1 MTLRVGI
8 LGAGIMG
15 QAHAQAYL
23 EVGAIINGVVD
34 INQTKAIAL
43 ADRFGCAA
51 YTSAKDLLKEDID
64 AVSICLPHNLHLD
77 AALQVASHGKHVLME
92 KPLAIT
98 LVEAKAIINAC
109 ETANV
114 RLMVGFIMRFFTTLQ
129 ELRSL
134 IADGSFGEI
143 GLVVDYLAAGGSWL
157 ALPGW
162 YLKREMS
169 GGGINMIGNIHSID
183 RIRWLLNSEV
193 DTVYAVNRQIGSEGD
208 VEDVGTATMVYKN
221 GTQASIIGYRS
232 PLKTHRRRHTLEIY
246 GTRAEA
252 SLSLTHDHE
261 QLLEITDQAG
271 SRTVTV
277 TDDNPFLKEIR
288 EFVTAIEEDRD
299 PSPDGYDGLVSLA
312 TILAMY
318 NSAERKEPISLT
330 EFMQQ

>member
-1 MTLRVGI
+1 
-8 LGAGIMG
+8 
-15 QAHAQAYL
+15 
-23 EVGAIINGVVD
+23 
-34 INQTKAIAL
+34 
-43 ADRFGCAA
+43 
-51 YTSAKDLLKEDID
+51 
-64 AVSICLPHNLHLD
+64 
-77 AALQVASHGKHVLME
+77 
-92 KPLAIT
+92 
-98 LVEAKAIINAC
+98 
-109 ETANV
+109 
-114 RLMVGFIMRFFTTLQ
+114 MRFFTTLQ

-169 GGGINMIGNIHSID
+169 GGGINMIGNIHSVD

-318 NSAERKEPISLT
+318 KSAERKEPINLT